1 MGAGEVEKA
10 ELYCR
15 IQRDFVLAGT
25 WAEKRKDFAAA
36 VRHFREGRDLDGALR
51 CAKASADGRL
61 VARVHEWRGE
71 PGEAL
76 RLWKKLGRPRDVERL
91 LKHYPLLRR

>member
-1 MGAGEVEKA
+1 MEARDIEKA

-25 WAEKRKDFAAA
+25 WAEKRKDFPAV
-36 VRHFREGRDLDGALR
+36 VRHFRQARDLDGALR
-51 CAKASADGRL
+51 CAKASADGRQ